1 MPGYH
6 AEVSEPGAEPP
17 VARRSFATLD
27 GALDRVMWRKVDNPD
42 LIGRIVTDDP
52 ITAHRLPPLIV
63 GRCDGGFGLRAVA
76 RWTAFG
82 LRVFHILRRVMPDL
96 RRGR

>member
-6 AEVSEPGAEPP
+6 AEISEPGAEPP

-27 GALDRVMWRKVDNPD
+27 GALDWVMWRKVDNPD

-52 ITAHRLPPLIV
+52 VTAHRRAMARLHRVDLETSGPVMSSPPWRPV
-63 GRCDGGFGLRAVA
+63 SA
-76 RWTAFG
+76 
-82 LRVFHILRRVMPDL
+82 
-96 RRGR
+96 

>member
-42 LIGRIVTDDP
+42 LIGRIVTEAVSNAAP
-52 ITAHRLPPLIV
+52 V
-63 GRCDGGFGLRAVA
+63 VFFRAAALAICAASVVA
-76 RWTAFG
+76 GIEMPFAFASAA
-82 LRVFHILRRVMPDL
+82 RA
-96 RRGR
+96 